1 MIFLLFI
8 FGLFT
13 GSFLGVLADRIP
25 VGRSVVFGRSSCD
38 SCGKKIAW
46 YDLFPLF
53 SFVWLRGKCRNCQ
66 KKISYRYMAAE
77 LLTGTV
83 FALVGWWF
91 TQNAALTF
99 DFRYWISLVYYLFIF
114 SVGIVICLS
123 DLRYRVISNVV
134 VFPAIFVSF
143 LYVLFFSSA
152 LLFNHMLSALGA
164 FLFFYTLYFITKKK
178 GMGFGDVILSLFL
191 GMFLGFPY
199 ILLALYVAFVTGSIV
214 ALFLMLGRK
223 WNLRDAVPFG
233 PFLIF
238 GFSVAFFLGDYVLR
252 LVL

>member
-1 MIFLLFI
+1 M
-8 FGLFT
+8 

-25 VGRSVVFGRSSCD
+25 AGRSVVFGRSSCD

-46 YDLFPLF
+46 HDLFPLI
-53 SFVWLRGKCRNCQ
+53 SFVWLGRKCRSCK
-66 KKISYRYMAAE
+66 KKISYRYVAIE
-77 LLTGTV
+77 LLTGMV
-83 FALVGWWF
+83 FGLVGWWF
-91 TQNAALTF
+91 AQNYAQTF
-99 DFRYWISLVYYLFIF
+99 GFSYWISLFYYLFIF
-114 SVGIVICLS
+114 SVGIVVCLS

-143 LYVLFFSSA
+143 VYILFFSNA

-164 FLFFYTLYFITKKK
+164 FLFFYTLYFVTKKK
-178 GMGFGDVILSLFL
+178 GMGFGDVILAFFL
-191 GMFLGFPY
+191 GMFLGFPH

-214 ALFLMLGRK
+214 ALFLMVGRK
-223 WNLRDAVPFG
+223 WKLKDAVPFG
-233 PFLIF
+233 PFLIL